1 MGCCGQ
7 RRAALA
13 TQAMPTAPRAPFQPN
28 ARPAGFLANRVE
40 PLATRSADTA
50 ARMASGT
57 PAGMATVSL
66 RYLAGSPLSL
76 LGPVTARAY
85 EFSPGQPVQPVA
97 AADAMALLGS
107 RLFRRA

>member
-1 MGCCGQ
+1 
-7 RRAALA
+7 
-13 TQAMPTAPRAPFQPN
+13 
-28 ARPAGFLANRVE
+28 
-40 PLATRSADTA
+40 
-50 ARMASGT
+50 
-57 PAGMATVSL
+57 MATVSL

>member
-1 MGCCGQ
+1 
-7 RRAALA
+7 
-13 TQAMPTAPRAPFQPN
+13 
-28 ARPAGFLANRVE
+28 
-40 PLATRSADTA
+40 
-50 ARMASGT
+50 MASGT
-57 PAGMATVSL
+57 PAGIATVPL